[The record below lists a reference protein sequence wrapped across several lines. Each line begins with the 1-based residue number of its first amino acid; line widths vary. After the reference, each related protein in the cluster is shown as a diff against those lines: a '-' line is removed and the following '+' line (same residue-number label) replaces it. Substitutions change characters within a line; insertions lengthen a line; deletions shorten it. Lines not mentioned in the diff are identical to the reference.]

1 MIVDN
6 EVDELLFEV
15 LRAGRRPR
23 PRSRDEH
30 QWNGIVS
37 SHVYVIV
44 D

>member
-15 LRAGRRPR
+15 LRAERRR